1 MTVRRSRTWGS
12 GPAHDRRPFFAPRRR
27 GASSGIGEASPGRP
41 GGTRRLSPG
50 LPHPA
55 RDCCARRNNRACSAC
70 TGNGCPAHGV
80 APSKR
85 PAIFTRSCSGRSVPG
100 TEGRVARS
108 RILRDLATNGRR
120 GCRPRGTRGIR
131 RPDAEPAATVS
142 CPDLWGRSA
151 YRAVNGF
158 ALGVC
163 SSRPNPVAVAI
174 GAAGSSLAARLQCGK
189 KVSRPGIHW
198 DTSWVSRHEGLGV
211 FECRGHLLRTDRLNG
226 RAGGRT
232 AVHGRP
238 GAPRCE
244 AVSHLVAV
252 SVVRSAFL
260 GSRRIPG
267 RDDSWKNY

>member
-174 GAAGSSLAARLQCGK
+174 GAAGSSPRRAAPVREESLSTGYPLGHQ
-189 KVSRPGIHW
+189 
-198 DTSWVSRHEGLGV
+198 LGV
-211 FECRGHLLRTDRLNG
+211 QARGPWGLRMSWAPSSHRPAE
-226 RAGGRT
+226 RAGGRADRRARAAGRT
-232 AVHGRP
+232 AVRG
-238 GAPRCE
+238 GIA
-244 AVSHLVAV
+244 
-252 SVVRSAFL
+252 
-260 GSRRIPG
+260 SRRGECRAVGLPRFPTHSRTG
-267 RDDSWKNY
+267 